1 MFPKATL
8 LSIITLVIHAAAVP
22 VEPAPGI
29 SIPLHKRGCLTTAD
43 GVFDH
48 SKAIRASVITQNKY
62 RQNLISYTANG
73 GTLRQGSVIKELA
86 TISSEVT
93 KRQSEPLIDENQD
106 TEWAGKI
113 SVGTP
118 PKQFLI
124 DFDSTRS
131 TRLCRFSVILIPFP

>member
-8 LSIITLVIHAAAVP
+8 LSIVTLAIHAAAVP

-29 SIPLHKRGCLTTAD
+29 SIPLHKRGCFTTAD

-48 SKAIRASVITQNKY
+48 SKAIRASVITRNKY

-86 TISSEVT
+86 TVSSEVT
-93 KRQSEPLIDENQD
+93 KRQSEPLIDEKD
-106 TEWAGKI
+106 TEWAGMI

-118 PKQFLI
+118 AKQFLI

-131 TRLCRFSVILIPFP
+131 TRLCSFSVILIPSP